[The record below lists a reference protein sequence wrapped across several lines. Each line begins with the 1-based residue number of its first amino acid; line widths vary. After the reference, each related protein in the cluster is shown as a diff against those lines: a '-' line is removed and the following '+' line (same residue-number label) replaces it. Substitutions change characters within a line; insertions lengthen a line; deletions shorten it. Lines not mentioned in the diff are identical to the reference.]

1 MILLNIFYNLFQI
14 TLLVTSYLIKRPCK
28 SDPCIAAKCLSIILS
43 SLQYTQK
50 INSFESMDSLI
61 EQMTSFIPSYS
72 ICPSKKE
79 YKYRSL
85 SKTIGNVI
93 HSKIQFY
100 SQNPLFDGNFHI
112 LPENASLLVENSLFY
127 YSQIIY
133 QEVKTSIE
141 TNNEI
146 SIYKCLLSLLL

>member
-1 MILLNIFYNLFQI
+1 
-14 TLLVTSYLIKRPCK
+14 
-28 SDPCIAAKCLSIILS
+28 
-43 SLQYTQK
+43 
-50 INSFESMDSLI
+50 MDSLI

-133 QEVKTSIE
+133 QEVKTSID